1 MEMAMSGL
9 EDGYQVHVGYTD
21 ESRDN
26 DDDERENG
34 HVEYHDDRYYGE
46 FHEDDQQRENDG
58 QSRERESGFH
68 DLSASSLITN
78 SEVNADVCL
87 SMSLGVTQFR
97 IYSSKKS
104 RTMCS
109 LRLARKPKRD

>member
-1 MEMAMSGL
+1 MAAQVQVVKACLCSDPVDGCAEMEMAMSGL

-78 SEVNADVCL
+78 STNLQKE
-87 SMSLGVTQFR
+87 
-97 IYSSKKS
+97 
-104 RTMCS
+104 
-109 LRLARKPKRD
+109 